1 MFSHH
6 LLKEEFNGFVVI
18 LYMNSFQMEFA
29 REFGNKEEYRQWI
42 QQSVKQYVQE
52 HLPGV
57 KLKAA
62 KVMLGSLLIATIPI
76 DTGKVFAQN
85 EHNISSH
92 RVVKGDTL
100 ALIAQRYQTTTEEI
114 KYTNRLVSDE
124 IYIGQIL
131 HIPSS
136 IIRELPNGILKWG
149 SRGEAVRKLQE
160 VLLLLGY
167 RIEAD
172 GIFGPKMHQV
182 MLHFQRAHHLQADGI
197 YGLATR
203 QQLKERLF
211 HVVREVRNPLD
222 RLVLVN
228 KRNALPS
235 GFVPPDLV
243 IPNVPFSFA
252 GFDPKKQMREEA
264 ARALS
269 ELFKQAEKEEIYLY
283 AASGYRSYDRQKS
296 IFASSVSRN
305 GWDLATKYSA
315 KPGQSEHQTG
325 LAMDV
330 TSRSANFALTSYFGE
345 TPEGKWL
352 AQNAHE
358 FGFIVR
364 YPKDKENLTGYEYEP
379 WHIRYIGKQAAKYI
393 FEEDLTL
400 EAYIGG

>member
-1 MFSHH
+1 
-6 LLKEEFNGFVVI
+6 
-18 LYMNSFQMEFA
+18 MEFA

-85 EHNISSH
+85 EHYISSH

-136 IIRELPNGILKWG
+136 IIKELSNGILKWG

-296 IFASSVSRN
+296 IFASSVNRN
-305 GWDLATKYSA
+305 GWDLNTKYSA
-315 KPGQSEHQTG
+315 N
-325 LAMDV
+325 L
-330 TSRSANFALTSYFGE
+330 
-345 TPEGKWL
+345 
-352 AQNAHE
+352 
-358 FGFIVR
+358 
-364 YPKDKENLTGYEYEP
+364 DKVST
-379 WHIRYIGKQAAKYI
+379 KQV
-393 FEEDLTL
+393 
-400 EAYIGG
+400 